1 MRFVLTHQRFLMSDL
16 SNQEIQLALDEI
28 KLAKDVSVNLM
39 RDVPQEW
46 LLQIK
51 LAFDKAIQD
60 IETTLAKEKDND

>member
-1 MRFVLTHQRFLMSDL
+1 MSDL